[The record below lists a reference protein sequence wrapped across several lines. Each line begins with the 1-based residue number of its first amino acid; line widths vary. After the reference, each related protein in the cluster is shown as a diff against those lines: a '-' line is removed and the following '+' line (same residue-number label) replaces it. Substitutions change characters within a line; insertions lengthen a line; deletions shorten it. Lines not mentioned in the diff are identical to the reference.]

1 MENSIVTPKNP
12 IEAKAEQLLAMLMG
26 EVERRGYG
34 THETCASNSFGWSME
49 VHLAMEWLQ
58 RHTPEGY
65 KLTRSVK
72 FEVTD
77 WVFVKL

>member
-1 MENSIVTPKNP
+1 METNIETKNP
-12 IEAKAEQLLAMLMG
+12 IDLKVEKLLEQLMG

-34 THETCASNSFGWSME
+34 THDTMPSNSFGWSME
-49 VHLAMEWLQ
+49 EHLAMEKIQ
-58 RHTPEGY
+58 RNIPEGY
-65 KLTRSVK
+65 QLTRSVN